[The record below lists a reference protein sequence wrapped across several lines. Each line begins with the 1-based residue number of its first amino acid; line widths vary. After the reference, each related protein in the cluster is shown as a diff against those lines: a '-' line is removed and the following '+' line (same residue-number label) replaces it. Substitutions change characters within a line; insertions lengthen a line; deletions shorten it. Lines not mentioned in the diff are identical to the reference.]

1 MAEIIPYQP
10 VEFNGSRDA
19 CLHGQIKPLKVN
31 TGDITQFQF
40 KVDPCGD
47 SFNFAG
53 IPQQNGGNWVQTGD
67 KYCHTPGVSGNLRFL
82 PTLVQGVSIRFQFTV
97 SDMTEGEIDISLNFI
112 PSLSF
117 TVTQNGSYEFW
128 YTPTSTSVHSWFLE
142 VDSAFDGC
150 IVDPSMIA
158 IDNRFRVFICDD
170 EQNLI
175 TELDNTS
182 PAFNFTRNFFTVT
195 IDWDLYISTPG
206 CYVITVLDPCIN
218 TCSQNRIIGQGFFD
232 INNWILSDGPL
243 RTWQVANGTAGF
255 KATGVGIAEL
265 ISHQSLCAG
274 KTYEIT
280 YTLANMLNNTFQLNV
295 GGTLGVLRSTN
306 GTFTETITAGGSAAF
321 RLIGDSPLIGSD
333 FDLTNLTFE
342 AIAADTV
349 PDYVSNLFDYGT
361 HSCSHLINATNNED
375 AFGMGFYD
383 TGFNPRV
390 RVESKIFPH
399 TTDQERLTH
408 QDSKGKKFVVW
419 GNTNWIE
426 LLRIINE
433 TPHVFKFLSL
443 LPLFNHWYIGNK
455 EYFVND
461 DEFPEISWNKFRNLG
476 SIDLEIRLKEELIK
490 QQDCTEQETSGII
503 GTDQELEEQSSG
515 LPVFTTLSEQ
525 IAVKIE

>member
-1 MAEIIPYQP
+1 
-10 VEFNGSRDA
+10 
-19 CLHGQIKPLKVN
+19 
-31 TGDITQFQF
+31 
-40 KVDPCGD
+40 
-47 SFNFAG
+47 
-53 IPQQNGGNWVQTGD
+53 
-67 KYCHTPGVSGNLRFL
+67 
-82 PTLVQGVSIRFQFTV
+82 
-97 SDMTEGEIDISLNFI
+97 MTEGEIDISLNFI

-195 IDWDLYISTPG
+195 IDWDLYVSEPG
-206 CYVITVLDPCIN
+206 CYIITVLDPCIN

-295 GGTLGVLRSTN
+295 GGTLGILRSTN

-321 RLIGDSPLIGSD
+321 RLIGDSPAIGSN

-349 PDYVSNLFDYGT
+349 ADYVSNLFDYGT

-375 AFGMGFYD
+375 AFGMGFFD
-383 TGFNPRV
+383 TGFNPRI
-390 RVESKIFPH
+390 RVESKIFPQG
-399 TTDQERLTH
+399 TDQDRLTH
-408 QDSKGKKFVVW
+408 EDSKGKKIVVW

-426 LLRIINE
+426 LLRIVNE
-433 TPHVFKFLSL
+433 TPHAFKFLSL
-443 LPLFNHWYIGNK
+443 LPLFNHWYIGST

-461 DEFPEISWNKFRNLG
+461 DEFPEISWNKFRNCG
-476 SIDLEIRLKEELIK
+476 SVDLEIRLKQELIK
-490 QQDCTEQETSGII
+490 QQDCTNQEISGLI
-503 GTDQELEEQSSG
+503 GEEDLEEQSTG

-525 IAVKIE
+525 IKVKTE